1 MLNTIVYTANNANAS
16 QRKFVV
22 SKRNLP
28 YKNNFVQLSA
38 AMFDD
43 AITLRVLVQCTE
55 DSREPGRVYACLY
68 NVAGS
73 LQGCV
78 SVT

>member
-1 MLNTIVYTANNANAS
+1 MLNTITYPANNAAK

-28 YKNNFVQLSA
+28 YKNNFTQLSA
-38 AMFDD
+38 AVFEDS
-43 AITLRVLVQCTE
+43 ITVRVLVQCTA
-55 DSREPGRVYACLY
+55 DSREPGRIYACLY
-68 NVAGS
+68 NIAGS

-78 SVT
+78 SIN